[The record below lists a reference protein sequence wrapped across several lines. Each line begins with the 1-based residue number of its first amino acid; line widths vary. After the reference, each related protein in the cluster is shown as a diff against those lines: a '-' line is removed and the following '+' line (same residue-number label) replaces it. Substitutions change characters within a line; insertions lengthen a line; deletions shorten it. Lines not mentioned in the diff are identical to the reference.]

1 MRWVNEHKSVTKGKG
16 CGPKKEMKDK
26 FIAKRYWKDGS
37 TAMGKSDVLAKSFHD
52 TINLSLGDPD
62 LITNEKIIQ
71 AAFEDAKKGHT
82 KYTDFRGDPELRE
95 AVCDFYKE
103 EYGMQVADEEV
114 FICASA
120 CLGMYLALEA
130 IVDDGDE
137 VILQA
142 PFFTPYPQQV
152 ELARGIPVELPTYEE
167 EDFQINIERLE
178 SLITERTKALVIN
191 SPSNPTGNCLT
202 VETMEKIAAIAEKY
216 DLIVIADDIYTA
228 FSYQNKFVPFASIA
242 GMKDRTII
250 LNSFSKN
257 FTMTG
262 WRVGNIIAPAKI
274 IKVIQ
279 QINENVVFTA
289 PSISQRAGLYALRHR
304 NEIQPPMVEEYRR
317 RMFYAAER
325 INRIPKMSVIYPPKG
340 SFYLFVNIKET
351 GLTSEE
357 VTDEILKQAHV
368 LMLPGNAFG
377 NCGEGYMRIACTVNV
392 DTLKE
397 AFDRIEKMTI
407 FR

>member
-1 MRWVNEHKSVTKGKG
+1 
-16 CGPKKEMKDK
+16 MKHR
-26 FIAKRYWKDGS
+26 FVAKRYWKDQS
-37 TAMGKSDVLAKSFHD
+37 TAMGKSDEMAKSFND
-52 TINLSLGDPD
+52 VINLSLGDPD
-62 LITNEKIIQ
+62 LITDRLIIDKSY
-71 AAFEDAKKGHT
+71 EDARAGHT
-82 KYTDFRGDPELRE
+82 KYTDFRGDPELRAE
-95 AVCDFYKE
+95 ICKYYKE
-103 EYGMQVADEEV
+103 EYDMDVKDEEV
-114 FICASA
+114 FVCASA

-202 VETMEKIAAIAEKY
+202 VETMEKIAEIAERH

-228 FSYQNKFVPFASIA
+228 FSYQNPFVPFGSLP
-242 GMKDRTII
+242 GMKERTII

-262 WRVGNIIAPAKI
+262 WRVGNIIAPDYI

-289 PSISQRAGLYALRHR
+289 PSISQRAAIHALRHR
-304 NEIQPPMVEEYRR
+304 AEVQPPMVEEYRK

-325 INRIPKMSVIYPPKG
+325 INQIPKLSVIYPPKG
-340 SFYLFVNIKET
+340 SFYLFMNIKET
-351 GLTSEE
+351 GLSSVEAADRILEE
-357 VTDEILKQAHV
+357 AHV
-368 LMLPGNAFG
+368 LMLPGDAFG
-377 NCGEGYMRIACTVNV
+377 TCGEGYVRIACTVNV

-397 AFDRIEKMTI
+397 AFDRIEKI
-407 FR
+407 QF

>member
-1 MRWVNEHKSVTKGKG
+1 
-16 CGPKKEMKDK
+16 MKHPY
-26 FIAKRYWKDGS
+26 IAKRYWKDQS
-37 TAMGKSDVLAKSFHD
+37 TAMGQSDVMAKSFD
-52 TINLSLGDPD
+52 DVISLSLGDPD
-62 LITNEKIIQ
+62 LITHESIID
-71 AAFEDAKKGHT
+71 AAFADAKRGHT

-95 AVCDFYKE
+95 EICKFYKE
-103 EYGMQVADEEV
+103 EYNMDVKDEEV
-114 FICASA
+114 FVCASA

-130 IVDDGDE
+130 IIDDGDE

-142 PFFTPYPQQV
+142 PYFTPYPQQV

-202 VETMEKIAAIAEKY
+202 VETMEKIAEIAVKY
-216 DLIVIADDIYTA
+216 DLVVIADDIYTS
-228 FSYQNKFVPFASIA
+228 FSYQNPFVPFASLP
-242 GMKDRTII
+242 GMQERTII

-262 WRVGNIIAPAKI
+262 WRVGNIIAPDYI
-274 IKVIQ
+274 ISVIQ

-289 PSISQRAGLYALRHR
+289 PSISQRAAIYALRHR
-304 NEIQPPMVEEYRR
+304 NEIQPPMVEEYRN

-325 INRIPKMSVIYPPKG
+325 INQIPKLSVVYPPRG
-340 SFYLFVNIKET
+340 SFYLFMNIKET
-351 GLTSEE
+351 GLTSVEAA
-357 VTDEILKQAHV
+357 DLILREAHV
-368 LMLPGNAFG
+368 LMLPGDAFG
-377 NCGEGYMRIACTVNV
+377 ACGEGYIRIACTVNV

-397 AFDRIEKMTI
+397 AFDRIEKI
-407 FR
+407 ELFK